1 MEEVFET
8 QKIEYIVMTTCSSN
22 IIEPIFNRKL
32 GNTFHHLNSPNQR
45 QLVYTHVGIIN
56 PGPSKDQITSHLH
69 TYNIFLM

>member
-32 GNTFHHLNSPNQR
+32 GNTFHYLNGTNQR
-45 QLVYTHVGIIN
+45 QRVYTQVCSIN
-56 PGPSKDQITSHLH
+56 PGPFKYQITSHLH
-69 TYNIFLM
+69 T